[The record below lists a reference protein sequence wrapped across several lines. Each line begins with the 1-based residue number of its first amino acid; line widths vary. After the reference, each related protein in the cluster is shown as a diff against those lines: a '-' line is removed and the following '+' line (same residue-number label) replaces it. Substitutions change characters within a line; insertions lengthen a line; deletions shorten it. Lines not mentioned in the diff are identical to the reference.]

1 MVENV
6 QLEQAEDILKGFKL
20 PPRPSIFAD
29 LKKASPDL
37 DKMAH
42 VVEQDPALSAS
53 ILKVVNSPAIGMR
66 NKVTSVGHAMSLL
79 GLRSIMNI
87 INAAFLKRA
96 VDGFENMELLENF
109 WQSTTKVAVATA
121 AIARKLNF
129 QQYGVTVDDAY
140 CVGLFHNV
148 GMPMLLDKFEN
159 YFSDIEPAYL
169 KENVGLLEA
178 ENHFFDT
185 DHTMLGFY
193 MTKGWGLPQEVTEVI
208 RLHHDTETIAK
219 LDSLENEKVAVL
231 LAALKMAEQIAGE
244 AEEFGGVGYNKE
256 WIELS
261 SAITAFMGLSIQDFF
276 ELEDFIFD
284 TIEEELRD
292 ED

>member
-20 PPRPSIFAD
+20 PPRPTIFAE
-29 LKKASPDL
+29 LKKVSPDL

-42 VVEQDPALSAS
+42 VVEQDPALAAS

-66 NKVTSVGHAMSLL
+66 SKVTSVSHAMSLL

-96 VDGFENMELLENF
+96 VDGFENTEQLENF
-109 WQSTTKVAVATA
+109 WLSTTKVAIATA

-129 QQYGVTVDDAY
+129 QQYDVSVDDAY

-159 YFSDIEPAYL
+159 YFADVKPAYM
-169 KENVGLLEA
+169 KENVGILEA

-185 DHTMLGFY
+185 NHTVLGFY
-193 MTKGWGLPQEVTEVI
+193 MTKGWGLPKEVSEVI
-208 RLHHDTETIAK
+208 RLHHNLGVIAK
-219 LDSLENEKVAVL
+219 LDDVDKKVAVL

-244 AEEFGGVGYNKE
+244 AEEFGGVSYNKE

-261 SAITAFMGLSIQDFF
+261 SNITDFMGLSIEDFF

-284 TIEEELRD
+284 TIEQEM